1 MAETIGLC
9 DKKNESLFMQ
19 MNYGELQGFVVLA
32 FAQRPYLLRHVASL
46 DFQRIMSDMDADEKG
61 EKKTTQ
67 GVFRCMCAMI
77 GMPDP
82 FLVKKVRSC
91 ASMRRNLH

>member
-1 MAETIGLC
+1 MTETIDFC
-9 DKKNESLFMQ
+9 DKKNEKLFMQ
-19 MNYGELQGFVVLA
+19 MNYGDLQGFVVLA

-46 DFQRIMSDMDADEKG
+46 DFRRIMSDMDTVEKG
-61 EKKTTQ
+61 EKRTTQ

-82 FLVKKVRSC
+82 FSASRMRPR
-91 ASMRRNLH
+91 ASMRRKLQ

>member
-1 MAETIGLC
+1 MAETIDLC
-9 DKKNESLFMQ
+9 DKKNEKMFMQ
-19 MNYGELQGFVVLA
+19 MNYGDLQGFVVIA
-32 FAQRPYLLRHVASL
+32 FAQRPYLLRHMASL
-46 DFQRIMSDMDADEKG
+46 DFRRIMSDMNTVKKD

-82 FLVKKVRSC
+82 FSVNRVRSRP
-91 ASMRRNLH
+91 SVRRNLK